1 MKKTY
6 EGLTL
11 KEIKALH
18 PNCKAVYKRFC
29 GLGDHGIEIGGKF
42 YCDDYPMMVRHN
54 KAKAHNFTGT
64 IANIDFS
71 CEVFIDG
78 ESHGTTSKHRASVY
92 LRMSRKGIKIDRSYL
107 SSTRSIRDFM
117 PEANEAA
124 KLKTEI
130 NNLVH
135 MICEDSGK
143 AAHDYRSQIRSYA
156 YKFGIE
162 AAKEKY
168 LN

>member
-1 MKKTY
+1 MKTY

-71 CEVFIDG
+71 CEVFVDG
-78 ESHGTTSKHRASVY
+78 ESHGTTSKHRALVY
-92 LRMSRKGIKIDRSYL
+92 LRLLRKGIIIDSSYL

-117 PEANEAA
+117 PEASEKA
-124 KLKTEI
+124 KLKTDI
-130 NNLVH
+130 NNFVH
-135 MICEDSGK
+135 AICDDSGK
-143 AAHDYRSQIRSYA
+143 AAHDYRNIVRAYA
-156 YKFGIE
+156 YKFGLE

-168 LN
+168 LS